1 MFLLIF
7 NDPGD
12 ITAAPAAFPRE
23 YQHARD
29 NPGGDIG
36 DSCHIPALGAPNCVK
51 NLKLSI
57 SGYDTPDI
65 SGSGC
70 KSILCFKDPSP
81 DAILATN
88 KAFTYL
94 TVNKMGPYHFSFT
107 NRISNHVG
115 GGRHFHNS

>member
-7 NDPGD
+7 NDPGH

-36 DSCHIPALGAPNCVK
+36 DSCHIPALGAPNCVEK
-51 NLKLSI
+51 LKLSI
-57 SGYDTPDI
+57 SGYGTPDI

-70 KSILCFKDPSP
+70 KRIPRFKNPSS
-81 DAILATN
+81 AIFATN
-88 KAFTYL
+88 KTFTCF
-94 TVNKMGPYHFSFT
+94 TVEKIGPYHISFT

>member
-1 MFLLIF
+1 MFLIIF
-7 NDPGD
+7 NDPGY

-36 DSCHIPALGAPNCVK
+36 DSCHN
-51 NLKLSI
+51 
-57 SGYDTPDI
+57 
-65 SGSGC
+65 
-70 KSILCFKDPSP
+70 
-81 DAILATN
+81 
-88 KAFTYL
+88 
-94 TVNKMGPYHFSFT
+94 HFSFT

>member
-36 DSCHIPALGAPNCVK
+36 DSCHIPWVHQTVLRI
-51 NLKLSI
+51 LS
-57 SGYDTPDI
+57 
-65 SGSGC
+65 
-70 KSILCFKDPSP
+70 
-81 DAILATN
+81 
-88 KAFTYL
+88 
-94 TVNKMGPYHFSFT
+94 
-107 NRISNHVG
+107 
-115 GGRHFHNS
+115 